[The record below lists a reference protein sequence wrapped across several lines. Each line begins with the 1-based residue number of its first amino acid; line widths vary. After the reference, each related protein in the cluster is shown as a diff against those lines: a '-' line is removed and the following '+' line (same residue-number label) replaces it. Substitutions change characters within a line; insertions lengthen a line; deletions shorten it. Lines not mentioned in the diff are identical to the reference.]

1 MSSEKITLAPQAFHE
16 HPLSREEIKKTID
29 EKSDPSLFWILS
41 GKAGSGKTLAM
52 EQLASLEI
60 YPLHSS
66 RLVDKNVCTQ
76 LLFEA
81 LLAKELTHKPLRFL
95 VEDKGRKIAHLSIPH
110 KLLRAWDKAEH
121 FIVETP
127 LEERITNIYE
137 THLARLD
144 DTSSQ
149 LLYLQQSRERIGD
162 VLYYKIKKLFDAA
175 SVEKDAELHKEWI
188 RLLVI
193 EHLDPVYD
201 YYLQHK
207 APKIAYKAEKNEL
220 TSFLKY
226 EIEKIS
232 AVNHEETRNLE
243 SSKEKSSEL

>member
-1 MSSEKITLAPQAFHE
+1 MSSIKTLLASQAFHE
-16 HPLSREEIKKTID
+16 LPSTREEIKKTI
-29 EKSDPSLFWILS
+29 ENKSEANLFWILS
-41 GKAGSGKTLAM
+41 GKAGSGKTLVM

-66 RLVDKNVCTQ
+66 RLVDKNICTQ

-81 LLAKELTHKPLRFL
+81 LLAKELAHTPLRFL
-95 VEDKGRKIAHLSIPH
+95 VEDKGRKIAHLSIPD
-110 KLLRAWDKAEH
+110 KLLRAWDKAPH
-121 FIVETP
+121 YIVEAP
-127 LEERITNIYE
+127 LEERVANIYE
-137 THLARLD
+137 NHLARLD

-149 LLYLQQSRERIGD
+149 LLYLEQSRERIGD
-162 VLYYKIKKLFDAA
+162 VLYFKLKKLFDAA
-175 SVEKDAELHKEWI
+175 RVEKDAELHKEWI

-207 APKIAYKAEKNEL
+207 APHIAFKGKKSEL
-220 TSFLKY
+220 VSHLKY

-232 AVNHEETRNLE
+232 AANREEMHRLE
-243 SSKEKSSEL
+243 NSKEKSSEL